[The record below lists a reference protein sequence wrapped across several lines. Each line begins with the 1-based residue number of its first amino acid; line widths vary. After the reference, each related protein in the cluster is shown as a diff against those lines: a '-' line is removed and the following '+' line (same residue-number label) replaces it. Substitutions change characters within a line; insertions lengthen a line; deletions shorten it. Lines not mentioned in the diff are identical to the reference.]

1 VGVLSDR
8 LDRMRVVVTVSSGEI
23 TGELR
28 NRTDVRVWFAA
39 GSYRR
44 YHERDLERQ
53 LASLAK
59 LLWAGRM
66 KEYYAAASEAFGRAA
81 TGEPWALTPRDNRYY
96 AARAE
101 IVARG
106 SSTDGRVRVAVQG
119 MRLWTVRI
127 ADGTIRALSEEAF
140 AACLRDAAADLIRD
154 QLRQIQLLKDECYG
168 RR

>member
-1 VGVLSDR
+1 MGVLSDR

-28 NRTDVRVWFAA
+28 NRTEVRVSFAP

-53 LASLAK
+53 FASLAR

-66 KEYYAAASEAFGRAA
+66 KEYYAAASEAFGQAV
-81 TGEPWALTPRDNRYY
+81 TGEPRALTPRDSAYY
-96 AARAE
+96 TARAE
-101 IVARG
+101 IIARG
-106 SSTDGRVRVAVQG
+106 CSADGRICVTVQG

-127 ADGTIRALSEEAF
+127 ADGTIRALSEDAF

-154 QLRQIQLLKDECYG
+154 QLRQIRLLKDECYG
-168 RR
+168 RH